1 MVKFLSRLMMA
12 ALVWAGLTAAA
23 GAAGP
28 PPPGPEDTALF
39 DLRRLGPVDLS
50 PKTLTVEVYI
60 APLEETKAF
69 ARAFPQVWEKVR
81 AFYRR
86 LGVELVHLPAG
97 ARPGPVAPAE
107 RLRLEVLPYQEWL
120 NRTYEAFQV
129 APPFRLSFLSVCR
142 NKYAFAHLPLSV
154 IHFSYRRFHDQVLR
168 PEADS
173 EGEKVHLLAH
183 LLIHELGHLMG
194 LYHSH
199 EFVNDPVE
207 DYLPDGVTPNF
218 MSHDL
223 TYPGELGFV
232 PWQRQVV
239 HSYLSKGRV
248 YEQYRRVDF
257 DLLRYL
263 ERVKEVNGFKEPAK
277 RPPEAPAG

>member
-1 MVKFLSRLMMA
+1 MKFLRRLVMA
-12 ALVWAGLTAAA
+12 ALLGAGLTASAA
-23 GAAGP
+23 AADP
-28 PPPGPEDTALF
+28 PAPGPEERALY

-50 PKTLTVEVYI
+50 PKTVKVEVYI

-69 ARAFPQVWEKVR
+69 ARAFPQVWEKVQ

-173 EGEKVHLLAH
+173 ERLKTQLLAH

-207 DYLPDGVTPNF
+207 DHLPDGLTPNF

-223 TYPGELGFV
+223 TYAGELGFV
-232 PWQRQVV
+232 PWQRQII

-263 ERVKEVNGFKEPAK
+263 ERVKEANGFKEPAK

>member
-1 MVKFLSRLMMA
+1 MKFLIWLAMA
-12 ALVWAGLTAAA
+12 ALLGTGP
-23 GAAGP
+23 GAAVGAAEP
-28 PPPGPEDTALF
+28 PTPGPEERALY
-39 DLRRLGPVDLS
+39 DLGQLGPVDLS
-50 PKTLTVEVYI
+50 PKRLPVEVYI
-60 APLEETKAF
+60 APLEETKPF
-69 ARAFPQVWEKVR
+69 ARAFPQVWEKVQ
-81 AFYRR
+81 AFYAR
-86 LGVELVHLPAG
+86 LGVELVHVPAG

-120 NRTYEAFQV
+120 QRTYEAFQV
-129 APPFRLSFLSVCR
+129 APPFRLSFLAVCR

-168 PEADS
+168 PEAES
-173 EGEKVHLLAH
+173 ERVRTQLLAH
-183 LLIHELGHLMG
+183 LLVHELGHLMG
-194 LYHSH
+194 LYHTH

-207 DYLPDGVTPNF
+207 DYLADGLTPNF

-232 PWQRQVV
+232 PWQRLVV
-239 HSYLSKGRV
+239 HSYLSKGKV

-263 ERVKEVNGFKEPAK
+263 ERVKEANGFREPGR
-277 RPPEAPAG
+277 RPSESPSG

>member
-1 MVKFLSRLMMA
+1 MKFLSLLVMA
-12 ALVWAGLTAAA
+12 ALLWAGMAAAA

-28 PPPGPEDTALF
+28 PAPNPEERALF

-50 PKTLTVEVYI
+50 PKAVKVEVYI
-60 APLEETKAF
+60 APLEELQPF
-69 ARAFPQVWEKVR
+69 ARSFPQVWGKVQR
-81 AFYRR
+81 FYRR

-97 ARPGPVAPAE
+97 PRPGPVAPAE

-154 IHFSYRRFHDQVLR
+154 IHFSYRRFHEQVLR

-173 EGEKVHLLAH
+173 EGDKVHLLAH

-207 DYLPDGVTPNF
+207 DHLPDGVTPNF
-218 MSHDL
+218 MSHEL
-223 TYPGELGFV
+223 TSPGELGFV
-232 PWQRQVV
+232 PWQRQVI

-263 ERVKEVNGFKEPAK
+263 ERVKEANGFREPAR
-277 RPPEAPAG
+277 RPPQAPTG